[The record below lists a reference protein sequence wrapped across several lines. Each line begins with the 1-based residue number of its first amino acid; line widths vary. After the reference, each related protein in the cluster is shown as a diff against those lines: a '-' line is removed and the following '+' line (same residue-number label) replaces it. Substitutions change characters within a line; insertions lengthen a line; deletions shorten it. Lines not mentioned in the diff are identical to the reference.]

1 MRHLGRDGGQLP
13 GVRGGRAPHLR
24 LAARHGAAAGVQR
37 TGGDRHHRCSPLGPS
52 WSPWTRAVNVWDIYG
67 GMGTS
72 LLSLGLDSRFRVF
85 STVTDYLNRG
95 HVDMFYIQ
103 SGLHRGTYPH
113 GVNPTHKHLVCGL
126 ATGSLNQQTVMA
138 DNAGIVK
145 FKSGKL
151 LSKLGLKA
159 EVNCVRLNLCC
170 ERLIGE
176 VVQLRRRP
184 LLGPSSG

>member
-176 VVQLRRRP
+176 VVQSRRRS
-184 LLGPSSG
+184 LLNHI